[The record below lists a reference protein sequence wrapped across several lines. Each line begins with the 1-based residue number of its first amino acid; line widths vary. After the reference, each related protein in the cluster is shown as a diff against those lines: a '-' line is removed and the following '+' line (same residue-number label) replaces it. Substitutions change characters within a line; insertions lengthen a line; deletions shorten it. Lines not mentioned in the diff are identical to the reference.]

1 MDRRLFLATAALI
14 AAHPLVARAASGT
27 VATGGLAER
36 LALYAATLTYDD
48 LDDHTV
54 TTIKGHLI
62 DTIGCA
68 MAALEEKPVQ
78 VARRVALAAR
88 ATDRA
93 KGATVWGTRRKTT
106 PELAAFANGC
116 AIRQL
121 DLNDIYIGKEIGHPS
136 DNIAACMAV
145 AESCQAN
152 GRDLILAIAIA
163 YEINCRLMDAAQIN
177 TLGWDHTNFDLPA
190 VALAA
195 GRLMHLDQAQLVEA
209 VNLSINAHLALNQ
222 TRIQTISNWK
232 GMAAAEAGRDA
243 IFATTLAS
251 QGLTGPSP
259 IFEGN
264 AGFFRKVSGAL
275 AIDTAGFGGRG
286 NPFRIADCSIK
297 FYPAQGLTQTAIV
310 AAIDVARQVGDLG
323 RITAVEIRTSEDG
336 VDKSGRDPQKWAPE
350 TSETADH
357 SLPYIVARAMKD
369 GDIGVHSY
377 ELELVRDPALRT
389 FMQKITVVADPELT
403 AIYPKYYATIVTAT
417 LTDGSKVSKRVDDIP
432 GLATHP
438 MQKPD
443 FEAKFR
449 KYAGSHLSAS
459 QMDQVLRLVWRLDAS
474 DSVEPLLAALVQ
486 QHAKGAEAE

>member
-1 MDRRLFLATAALI
+1 MNRRLFLAAVASI
-14 AAHPLVARAASGT
+14 AANPLIARAAPDA
-27 VATGGLAER
+27 VATVGLAER
-36 LALYAATLTYDD
+36 LAHYAGTLAYDD

-68 MAALEEKPVQ
+68 MAALAEKPVE

-88 ATDRA
+88 PTDPAR
-93 KGATVWGTRRKTT
+93 GATVWGTRRKTT

-136 DNIAACMAV
+136 DNIAACIAV
-145 AESCQAN
+145 AESCGAS

-177 TLGWDHTNFDLPA
+177 SLGWDHTNFDLPA

-195 GRLMHLDQAQLVEA
+195 GRLMHLDQRQLVEA
-209 VNLSINAHLALNQ
+209 LNLSINAHLALNQ

-243 IFATTLAS
+243 IFATTLAG
-251 QGLTGPSP
+251 QGLTGPAP

-286 NPFRIADCSIK
+286 NPFRIDDCSIK

-310 AAIDVARQVGDLG
+310 AAIDVARRVGDLG

-377 ELELVRDPALRT
+377 ELNLVRDPGLRK
-389 FMQKITVVADPELT
+389 FMQMITVVADPDLT

-417 LTDGSKVSKRVDDIP
+417 LKDGSKVSKRVDDIP

-449 KYAGSHLSAS
+449 KYARGHLSDS
-459 QMDQVLRLVWRLDAS
+459 QMDQLLRLVWRLDAS
-474 DSVEPLLAALVQ
+474 DSVEPLVAAMVQ
-486 QHAKGAEAE
+486 QHVDGAGGK

>member
-1 MDRRLFLATAALI
+1 MDRRLFLAAAASI
-14 AAHPLVARAASGT
+14 AAHPLLAQATTGASAQSGVAGRLAQYAAS
-27 VATGGLAER
+27 LS
-36 LALYAATLTYDD
+36 YDD
-48 LDDHTV
+48 LDDATV
-54 TTIKGHLI
+54 ATIKGHLI

-68 MAALEEKPVQ
+68 MAALDEKPVE

-88 ATDRA
+88 PTDPA

-106 PELAAFANGC
+106 PDLAAFANGC

-136 DNIAACMAV
+136 DNIAACIAV
-145 AESCQAN
+145 AESCQAS

-177 TLGWDHTNFDLPA
+177 VLGWDHTNFDLPA

-195 GRLMHLDQAQLVEA
+195 GRLMHLDQSQLIEA
-209 VNLSINAHLALNQ
+209 VNLSVNAHLALNQ

-243 IFATTLAS
+243 VFATTLAS

-264 AGFFRKVSGAL
+264 AGFFRKVSGPL
-275 AIDTAGFGGRG
+275 AIDTADFGGRG
-286 NPFRIADCSIK
+286 KPFRIANCSVK

-310 AAIDVARQVGDLG
+310 AAIDVARQVGDLD
-323 RITAVEIRTSEDG
+323 RIAAVEIRTSEDG

-377 ELELVRDPALRT
+377 ELELVRDPALRK
-389 FMQKITVVADPELT
+389 FMQTITVVADPALT

-417 LTDGSKVSKRVDDIP
+417 LKDGTKVGKRVDDIP
-432 GLATHP
+432 GLATRP
-438 MQKPD
+438 MRRPD

-449 KYAGSHLSAS
+449 KYAGGHLSAS
-459 QMDQVLRLVWRLDAS
+459 QMDQLLRLVWRLDAS
-474 DSVEPLLAALVQ
+474 DSVEPLIAALVQ
-486 QHAKGAEAE
+486 QHAPGTEAK